1 MHTWKNI
8 KKSYKKKQK
17 QKKQHKILAP
27 TWNVQFESL
36 AGSYS
41 VAVYHKKHKPV
52 TSNPPIRIYVN
63 EIENGTTFK
72 IKTENHLEPLMPQT
86 VKALG
91 STGGKISKYENG
103 EDVPHLQ
110 IIWSSISSL

>member
-1 MHTWKNI
+1 MFYQIFAHMEKH
-8 KKSYKKKQK
+8 KKVVQKKQK
-17 QKKQHKILAP
+17 QK
-27 TWNVQFESL
+27 
-36 AGSYS
+36 
-41 VAVYHKKHKPV
+41 KKHKPV

-103 EDVPHLQ
+103 ENVPHLQ
-110 IIWSSISSL
+110 II